1 MKPNKIFSLEDIY
14 KSFEVGSQ
22 HVEVLKGINC
32 ELDKAEFLI
41 LFGPSGCGKSTLLHT
56 MLGLEPPT
64 KGQVLFLGEDFY
76 KHDQDGRAEIR
87 KKKVGMVYQQP
98 YWIKALSVIENVA
111 FPLTILGQNHNDSVK
126 EAEKKLE
133 LVGMQDWRNY
143 YPTELSSGQQQ
154 KVSLA
159 RAMVNNPEVIVTDE
173 PTGNLDTKS
182 GEELMQL
189 IKDLNDESKTIVMVT
204 HDLEYLTFASRIL
217 HMVDGKI
224 DKEYTGGIDKDEI
237 TKLTFEGKKGN
248 NHNNNHDG
256 A

>member
-1 MKPNKIFSLEDIY
+1 MTPNKIFLLEDIY
-14 KSFEVGSQ
+14 KSFEVGNQ
-22 HVEVLKGINC
+22 QVEVLKGVSC
-32 ELDKAEFLI
+32 DLDKAEFLI

-64 KGQVLFLGEDFY
+64 KGQVMFLGEDFY
-76 KHDQDGRAEIR
+76 KYDQDGRAEIR

-111 FPLTILGQNHNDSVK
+111 FPLTILGYNHSDSVK
-126 EAEKKLE
+126 AAEEKLE
-133 LVGMQDWRNY
+133 LVGMQDWRDY

-159 RAMVNNPEVIVTDE
+159 RALVNNPEVIVTDE

-182 GEELMQL
+182 GEELMKL
-189 IKDLNDESKTIVMVT
+189 IKDLNDETKTIVMVT
-204 HDLEYLTFASRIL
+204 HDLEYLSFASRIL
-217 HMVDGKI
+217 HMVDGVI
-224 DKEYTGGIDKDEI
+224 DKEYKGGIDKDEI

-248 NHNNNHDG
+248 NHNNHNG